1 MRLPRNLFILALALT
16 IVWVCS
22 AQDNQNPIPR
32 NEFEKKDSGTTIKP
46 LETESSER
54 STEQS
59 TSTPNMELGRL
70 ARQANGLSADQA
82 NRLEESL
89 IRDPN
94 DLAAR
99 AQLLGYYFAASPRL
113 NPETVHEAR
122 VRHILWLVQKEPESE
137 LAGMSEATIDPVGD
151 SLADPAGYEKVKALW
166 LEQVKSH
173 PDKVMVLVNA
183 AWFFKLPDKAIAADL
198 LTRAHAIDP
207 GNQNASA
214 GLGIVYAAA
223 IVGLTG
229 MNQNRF
235 PTETKP
241 EEAGSPFAQKAR
253 EELNK
258 SQDAQVIGTAGYY
271 LNFWGSILSA
281 QGKTLT
287 DYEDLAEKCL
297 TKAQTLDPGNPEWA
311 RDLASLY
318 KLRAMKAKSPEARA
332 KPPATTPQAKSSS
345 EQDTTSNVRS
355 LATEF
360 LKYPAVGS
368 CSKKDC
374 TIIVTNFVL
383 PDGNTSPYGMQLA
396 DELSKELASQ
406 NHKIQVIDRGL
417 LQDFLAKDLVPAKSV
432 NAGLVRSIAF
442 ALKARFVVLGTTKRT
457 DENVVQLST
466 RLFDV
471 ADKNGS
477 GYSAVVNLLAPK
489 SSVDFS
495 PSKPFAS
502 LPPITSTAS
511 GESIYFAGVDGVSM
525 PKCTYMPN
533 PSSEEATKFQLS
545 GAILVDTV
553 INSEGKV
560 ENVRIVRGLPDGL
573 NDRTIATLKT
583 WRCNPALKD
592 GKAVPTRV
600 QMEVHFNFRP
610 NSSGYEVFDSRKEL
624 EAKGEHGNS
633 MAKMSLPQDV
643 TWTDPGTGLMWT
655 KEDNGSRIN
664 WNEANQYCR
673 DMKVKDYSDWRL
685 PTIEELSGI
694 FDKTQN
700 VGGYHIKG
708 GIHLSLCC
716 EWSSSTGLD
725 SNQRWLLH
733 FMGGGRVSGRLDYTF
748 PVLCV
753 RNAAK

>member
-1 MRLPRNLFILALALT
+1 MRLPRNLFFLALALT

-22 AQDNQNPIPR
+22 AQDNQNPNAR
-32 NEFEKKDSGTTIKP
+32 NESEKKDPGTTIKP

-59 TSTPNMELGRL
+59 ASTANMELGRL
-70 ARQANGLSADQA
+70 ARQANGLSADQVS
-82 NRLEESL
+82 RLEESL
-89 IRDPN
+89 IHDPN

-122 VRHILWLVQKEPESE
+122 VRHILWLVQNQPESE
-137 LAGMSEATIDPVGD
+137 LAGMSEATIDPAGGG
-151 SLADPAGYEKVKALW
+151 SLADRAGYEKVKALW
-166 LEQVKSH
+166 LEEVKSH

-183 AWFFKLPDKAIAADL
+183 AWFFKLPDKAIAASL
-198 LTRAHAIDP
+198 LTRAHAVDP

-235 PTETKP
+235 PTNAEP
-241 EEAGSPFAQKAR
+241 EEARGPFAQKAR

-258 SQDAQVIGTAGYY
+258 SEDAEVVGTAGYY
-271 LNFWGSILSA
+271 LNFWGGILNSL
-281 QGKTLT
+281 GKAPT
-287 DYEDLAEKCL
+287 DYDDLAEKCL
-297 TKAQTLDPGNPEWA
+297 TKAQTLDPANPEWP
-311 RDLASLY
+311 RDLESLY
-318 KLRAMKAKSPEARA
+318 ELRAMKAKSPEARA
-332 KPPATTPQAKSSS
+332 KPTATTPQSKSSS
-345 EQDTTSNVRS
+345 EPDATSNVRS
-355 LATEF
+355 LAAEF
-360 LKYPAVGS
+360 LKYPAVAS
-368 CSKKDC
+368 CSKEDC
-374 TIIVTNFVL
+374 TILVTNFIL
-383 PDGNTSPYGMQLA
+383 PDGDTSPYGMQLA
-396 DELSKELASQ
+396 DELSKDLASQ
-406 NHKIQVIDRGL
+406 NHKVVDPVL
-417 LQDFLAKDLVPAKSV
+417 LKAFLAKDRVPAKSV
-432 NAGLVRSIAF
+432 NAGLVHSIAS

-457 DENVVQLST
+457 NDDVVQLST
-466 RLFDV
+466 RLYDV
-471 ADKNGS
+471 ADKYGNG
-477 GYSAVVNLLAPK
+477 YNAMVNLLAPK
-489 SSVDFS
+489 SSVDLS
-495 PSKPFAS
+495 PSEPITS
-502 LPPITSTAS
+502 LPPITSTVS
-511 GESIYFAGVDGVSM
+511 GESIYQSGVDGVSM

-533 PSSEEATKFQLS
+533 PSSEEVSKFQLS
-545 GAILVDTV
+545 GTIFVDAV
-553 INSEGKV
+553 VNSEGNI
-560 ENVRIVRGLPDGL
+560 ENVRIIRGLPDGL
-573 NDRTIATLKT
+573 NDKTIATMKT

-592 GKAVPTRV
+592 GKPVPTRV
-600 QMEVHFNFRP
+600 WFEVHFEFHP
-610 NSSGYEVFDSRKEL
+610 KS
-624 EAKGEHGNS
+624 GNS
-633 MAKMSLPQDV
+633 MAEMRLPQDV
-643 TWTDPGTGLMWT
+643 IWRDPGTGLMWT

-685 PTIEELSGI
+685 PTIEELSWI

>member
-1 MRLPRNLFILALALT
+1 MRLPRNLFFLALALT

-22 AQDNQNPIPR
+22 AQDNQNPIPK

-46 LETESSER
+46 LETESSEP
-54 STEQS
+54 STEQG
-59 TSTPNMELGRL
+59 TSPANTQLARL
-70 ARQANGLSADQA
+70 ARQAYGMSADQA
-82 NRLEESL
+82 SRLEESL
-89 IRDPN
+89 IHDPN
-94 DLAAR
+94 DLTAR

-113 NPETVHEAR
+113 NPETAHEAR
-122 VRHILWLVQKEPESE
+122 VRHILWLVQNQPESE

-223 IVGLTG
+223 ILGLTG

-253 EELNK
+253 KELNK

-318 KLRAMKAKSPEARA
+318 KLRAIKAKSREARA
-332 KPPATTPQAKSSS
+332 A
-345 EQDTTSNVRS
+345 E
-355 LATEF
+355 
-360 LKYPAVGS
+360 
-368 CSKKDC
+368 
-374 TIIVTNFVL
+374 
-383 PDGNTSPYGMQLA
+383 
-396 DELSKELASQ
+396 
-406 NHKIQVIDRGL
+406 
-417 LQDFLAKDLVPAKSV
+417 
-432 NAGLVRSIAF
+432 
-442 ALKARFVVLGTTKRT
+442 
-457 DENVVQLST
+457 
-466 RLFDV
+466 
-471 ADKNGS
+471 
-477 GYSAVVNLLAPK
+477 
-489 SSVDFS
+489 
-495 PSKPFAS
+495 
-502 LPPITSTAS
+502 
-511 GESIYFAGVDGVSM
+511 
-525 PKCTYMPN
+525 
-533 PSSEEATKFQLS
+533 
-545 GAILVDTV
+545 
-553 INSEGKV
+553 
-560 ENVRIVRGLPDGL
+560 
-573 NDRTIATLKT
+573 
-583 WRCNPALKD
+583 
-592 GKAVPTRV
+592 
-600 QMEVHFNFRP
+600 
-610 NSSGYEVFDSRKEL
+610 
-624 EAKGEHGNS
+624 
-633 MAKMSLPQDV
+633 MSLPQDV

-655 KEDNGSRIN
+655 KEDNGSKIN

-694 FDKTQN
+694 FDKTPN

-725 SNQRWLLH
+725 SNQKWLLH